1 MNIQSGFPLG
11 NQPILKEIRRFGKR
25 QTCSETNNNTKAATI
40 LKIDVF
46 YLGSRESKFG
56 ACHLETAVLRAGG
69 WATKAKG

>member
-1 MNIQSGFPLG
+1 M
-11 NQPILKEIRRFGKR
+11 
-25 QTCSETNNNTKAATI
+25 
-40 LKIDVF
+40 DVF